1 MSRAATSAAR
11 LAALSLAGAI
21 ALAGGAPPALASP
34 HSEVASAFDA
44 EDRFDLHVSLEYGLE
59 LHRAG
64 IRREQS
70 GLPGTQPTDPVPVVK
85 DLFFE
90 GSRHLIMPRLE
101 LGLFT
106 DLALTAALPV
116 VISDGRTLLLD
127 QRDTP
132 CVFPGGSQP
141 ATCIDR
147 TNSSTIADNI
157 LPANGFDAEDP
168 GGPGF
173 ANGATIFRGPARAGL
188 DQVHVGLVW
197 APMNQ
202 DRDDTK
208 PTWKIGAEGRLAIGA
223 PMRLNPQNPGSEAS
237 VGRGVH
243 EVYAWTSF
251 ARRLR
256 WAEPFMKIWWL
267 APVLEVEDS
276 AFRPLGF
283 GQDRSAAQ
291 QRAGVDFG
299 IELPIW
305 GQRGAQ
311 RVVADAGARIQ
322 GNFEGRAYTE
332 MWEVFQYAG
341 TPGRGGP
348 LVLDASPDQEGRQD
362 LAHPGVTTVENHL
375 QMGGDLGVRVEL
387 GKLQVGLSFA
397 LMYTQPHAIAFSDA
411 GQDLPTCG
419 AGVSGPCENDDN
431 AIVNSGTA
439 EVNPGYVTLIDLV
452 GQRYRVDEVLDYA
465 VAIEA
470 RMLF

>member
-1 MSRAATSAAR
+1 MIATAI
-11 LAALSLAGAI
+11 LGAGAS
-21 ALAGGAPPALASP
+21 ALVGSASVALASP

-44 EDRFDLHVSLEYGLE
+44 EDRFDLHLTLEYGLE

-70 GLPGTQPTDPVPVVK
+70 GLPGTQPTDPVPVAK
-85 DLFFE
+85 DLYFE
-90 GSRHLIMPRLE
+90 GARHLIVPRLA

-106 DLALTAALPV
+106 DVSFTAALPV
-116 VISDGRTLLLD
+116 VISDGRSVLLD
-127 QRDTP
+127 QRNAP
-132 CVFPGGSQP
+132 CVFPGGTQP

-147 TNSSTIADNI
+147 TNSTTIADGL
-157 LPANGFDAEDP
+157 LPANGYDAENP

-173 ANGATIFRGPARAGL
+173 AAGATLFRGPARAGL

-208 PTWKIGAEGRLAIGA
+208 PTWKIGAEGRLALGA
-223 PMRLNPQNPGSEAS
+223 PMRLNVLNPDSETS
-237 VGRGVH
+237 VGRGLH

-256 WAEPFMKIWWL
+256 YAEPFIKVWWV
-267 APVLEVEDS
+267 APVLETGDS

-283 GQDRSAAQ
+283 GEERSAAQ
-291 QRAGVDFG
+291 QRGGVDFG
-299 IELPIW
+299 VEIPVW
-305 GQRGAQ
+305 GQPER
-311 RVVADAGARIQ
+311 RVAANLGARIE

-341 TPGRGGP
+341 TPGGGGP
-348 LVLDASPDQEGRQD
+348 LILDANPEQDGRQD
-362 LAHPGVTTVENHL
+362 LGHPGVTTVENHL
-375 QMGGDLGVRVEL
+375 RMGGDLGVRAEL
-387 GKLQVGLSFA
+387 GKLQIGLSFA
-397 LMYTQPHAIAFSDA
+397 LVYTQPHLISFSDA

-419 AGVSGPCENDDN
+419 PDVSGPCEADDN
-431 AIVNSGTA
+431 VLVNSGTS
-439 EVNPGYVTLIDLV
+439 EVNPGYVPLIDLV
-452 GQRYRVDEVLDYA
+452 GQRFRVDEVFDYTLG
-465 VAIEA
+465 IEA

>member
-1 MSRAATSAAR
+1 MV
-11 LAALSLAGAI
+11 LAAGAT
-21 ALAGGAPPALASP
+21 ALVGGASVVLASP

-44 EDRFDLHVSLEYGLE
+44 EDRFDLHLTLEYGLE

-70 GLPGTQPTDPVPVVK
+70 GLPGTQPTDPVPVVR
-85 DLFFE
+85 DLYFE
-90 GSRHLIMPRLE
+90 GARHLVVPRLE

-106 DLALTAALPV
+106 DVSFTAALPV
-116 VISDGRTLLLD
+116 VLSDGRSLLLD
-127 QRDTP
+127 QRNSP

-147 TNSSTIADNI
+147 TNSTTIADGI
-157 LPANGFDAEDP
+157 LPANGFDAENP

-173 ANGATIFRGPARAGL
+173 AAGATLFRGPTRAGL

-223 PMRLNPQNPGSEAS
+223 PMRLNAQNPDAETS

-243 EVYAWTSF
+243 EVHAWTSF

-256 WAEPFMKIWWL
+256 WAEPFIKIWWVS
-267 APVLEVEDS
+267 PVVETEDS

-283 GQDRSAAQ
+283 GQDRSATQ

-299 IELPIW
+299 VETGIW
-305 GQRGAQ
+305 GQRESQ
-311 RVVADAGARIQ
+311 RRVVANLGARIE
-322 GNFEGRAYTE
+322 GSFEGRAYTE

-348 LVLDASPDQEGRQD
+348 LILDADPGQAGRQD

-375 QMGGDLGVRVEL
+375 RMGGDLGVRAEL
-387 GKLQVGLSFA
+387 GKLQIGLSFA
-397 LMYTQPHAIAFSDA
+397 LVYTQPHVIAFSDA

-419 AGVSGPCENDDN
+419 AGVSGPCENDN
-431 AIVNSGTA
+431 NQLVNSGTA
-439 EVNPGYVTLIDLV
+439 EVNPGYVSLIDLV
-452 GQRYRVDEVLDYA
+452 GQRYRVDEVFDYA
-465 VAIEA
+465 LGIEA